1 MIEYLNLSLIT
12 KEAKMKYK
20 SRKPMGKPAGTP
32 YDRNPAR
39 FELLMNRSKK
49 NDQYRRAFLLAVFS
63 TIIIGFTWGVGQI
76 L

>member
-1 MIEYLNLSLIT
+1 MIEYLKLSLIT

-39 FELLMNRSKK
+39 FELLMNRNKK
-49 NDQYRRAFLLAVFS
+49 SDQYRGVFLLAVCS
-63 TIIIGFTWGVGQI
+63 TMIIGFTWVVGQI